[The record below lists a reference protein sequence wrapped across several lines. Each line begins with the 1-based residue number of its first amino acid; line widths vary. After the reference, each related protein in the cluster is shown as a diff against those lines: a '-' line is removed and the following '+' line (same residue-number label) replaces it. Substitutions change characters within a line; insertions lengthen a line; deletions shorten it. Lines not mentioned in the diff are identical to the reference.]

1 MRLRDR
7 HPPACSETGR
17 SPHREEIVP
26 DLHRRMPPL
35 PCATASVVVAALL
48 SSVCFAQA
56 WPSKPVRLIVAFPP
70 GGGTD
75 LVARIVA
82 PRLSDSIGQPVIVDN
97 RAGAA
102 GLVGT
107 EVAAK
112 APPDGHTLFL
122 GTLGNLS
129 VNPLLYPKLPFD
141 IDRDLQPVTN
151 VVAVTFMLYAHPSM
165 PVRNVKELIAL
176 AKARPGQL
184 NYASSGAGGAPHLG
198 AELFNLLAGV
208 RLVHVPYK
216 GSAQSFTDVIAGH
229 VPFTFDSL
237 VQGLQYMKDGRLRAL
252 ATLGAKRSAVLPDLP
267 SVAETLP
274 GYDLTNWFGLV
285 TQSAV
290 PREVVARINGDMARL
305 LRTPDARDRL
315 LALGAEPIGDTPE
328 QFGAFMKAESRK
340 WARVI
345 AEAKIRAD

>member
-1 MRLRDR
+1 LLQLHLDVSPLR
-7 HPPACSETGR
+7 PAVALSSLLFAG
-17 SPHREEIVP
+17 IG
-26 DLHRRMPPL
+26 L
-35 PCATASVVVAALL
+35 AALAP
-48 SSVCFAQA
+48 CGHAQG

-82 PRLSDSIGQPVIVDN
+82 PRLADAIGQMVIVDN

-107 EVAAK
+107 ELATK
-112 APPDGHTLFL
+112 APADGHTLFL

-141 IDRDLQPVTN
+141 VERDLQPVAN
-151 VVAVTFMLYAHPSM
+151 VVAVTFMLYAHPSI
-165 PVRNVKELIAL
+165 PVRSVRELVAL
-176 AKARPGQL
+176 AKSRPGEL
-184 NYASSGAGGAPHLG
+184 DYASSGAGGAPHLG

-208 RLVHVPYK
+208 RMVHVPYK
-216 GSAQSFTDVIAGH
+216 GSAQSFTDVLAGH
-229 VPFTFDSL
+229 VPVTFDSL
-237 VQGLQYMKDGRLRAL
+237 VQGLQYVKDGRLRAL
-252 ATLGAKRSAVLPDLP
+252 ATLGAKRSAVLPEVP
-267 SVAETLP
+267 SVGETLP

-285 TQSAV
+285 TQAAV
-290 PREVVARINGDMARL
+290 PREVVSRL
-305 LRTPDARDRL
+305 NADVVKVLRTPDARDRL
-315 LALGAEPIGDTPE
+315 LALGAEPIGDSPE

-345 AEAKIRAD
+345 REAKIRAD

>member
-1 MRLRDR
+1 MFDLLRR
-7 HPPACSETGR
+7 RRTPGAAATRATLSALCTVSILPFLWPAACG
-17 SPHREEIVP
+17 
-26 DLHRRMPPL
+26 
-35 PCATASVVVAALL
+35 
-48 SSVCFAQA
+48 AQA
-56 WPSKPVRLIVAFPP
+56 WPSKPVRMIVAFPP

-82 PRLSDSIGQPVIVDN
+82 PRLSDAIGQPVIVDN

-112 APPDGHTLFL
+112 AAPDGHTLFL

-129 VNPLLYPKLPFD
+129 VNPLLYPKLAFD
-141 IDRDLQPVTN
+141 VERDLQPVTN

-165 PVRNVKELIAL
+165 PVRSVKDLVAL
-176 AKARPGQL
+176 AQARPGQL

-229 VPFTFDSL
+229 VPVTFDSL
-237 VQGLQYMKDGRLRAL
+237 VQGLQYVKDGRLRAL
-252 ATLGAKRSAVLPDLP
+252 ATLGAKRSAVLPEVP
-267 SVAETLP
+267 SVGETLA
-274 GYDLTNWFGLV
+274 GYDVTNWFGLV

-290 PREVVARINGDMARL
+290 PREVVARLNADVVKL

-315 LALGAEPIGDTPE
+315 LALGAEPIGDTLE

-345 AEAKIRAD
+345 REAKIRAD